1 MKTGFISS
9 SSRSP
14 SPSHSWSSSSNS
26 KSKWTL
32 EKTIKFKVIFHD
44 KELESA
50 CLARASAAA
59 RQLHYNLAT
68 ITIYG
73 GLHEQKTS
81 QLSSSTP
88 AVELSGALF
97 QPRYSSLAPI
107 VVRPL
112 GERRTEA
119 ASCDY
124 SVCGAWKKYIRRD
137 GMGWGMHRKLIVIK
151 ISCKN

>member
-9 SSRSP
+9 SSRPP
-14 SPSHSWSSSSNS
+14 SPSQTSPSSNS

-68 ITIYG
+68 ITISG

-81 QLSSSTP
+81 QLPSTTP

-97 QPRYSSLAPI
+97 QPRYSRLAPK

-119 ASCDY
+119 GGCDY
-124 SVCGAWKKYIRRD
+124 SVFGGLAKKYYKWD
-137 GMGWGMHRKLIVIK
+137 WMGWGIHRKLLQL
-151 ISCKN
+151 